1 MKHLVIFT
9 VLVCLFG
16 ALSHKASAQTGAPWV
31 EVSPSGEHFRISM
44 PHAPREENA
53 TTRYG
58 ALNVTGKFY
67 VSSDNGAS
75 YEVWALV
82 NKNDQSTRDVDEYLD
97 GCAEMIWEGLLKPA
111 RDKLPDDR
119 RVRAAMTYIK
129 ELPAKPLPGREYT
142 LTIGDLTGTTQFY
155 IDEGGIYVLLAT
167 NSPGGAWLREKFF
180 ESFTISNPPIPKTL
194 DAKPIIVVP
203 PVINRAI
210 NTDATDYNRVF
221 NGRDVTQKARV
232 LSKPEPTYTESAR
245 KFGVQGTVVLR
256 VVFSKD
262 GEVTNI
268 YVSRKLPHGLTQQSI
283 KAARGIKFSPALKDD
298 HPVSMYMQLEYNFN
312 LY

>member
-9 VLVCLFG
+9 ALVCLYG
-16 ALSHKASAQTGAPWV
+16 VLSHKATAQTGAPWA
-31 EVSPSGEHFRISM
+31 EVSPSREHFRISM

-97 GCAEMIWEGLLKPA
+97 RCAEMIWEGLLKPA

-155 IDEGGIYVLLAT
+155 IDEARIYVLLAT
-167 NSPGGAWLREKFF
+167 
-180 ESFTISNPPIPKTL
+180 
-194 DAKPIIVVP
+194 
-203 PVINRAI
+203 
-210 NTDATDYNRVF
+210 
-221 NGRDVTQKARV
+221 
-232 LSKPEPTYTESAR
+232 
-245 KFGVQGTVVLR
+245 
-256 VVFSKD
+256 
-262 GEVTNI
+262 
-268 YVSRKLPHGLTQQSI
+268 
-283 KAARGIKFSPALKDD
+283 
-298 HPVSMYMQLEYNFN
+298 
-312 LY
+312 